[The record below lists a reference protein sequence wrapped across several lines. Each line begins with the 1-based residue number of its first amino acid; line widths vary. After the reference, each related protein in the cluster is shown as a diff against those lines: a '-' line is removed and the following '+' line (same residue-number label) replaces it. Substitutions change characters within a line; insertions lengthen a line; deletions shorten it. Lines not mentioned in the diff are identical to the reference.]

1 MRHFLLCVMLVA
13 ASTACATD
21 GDQVEN
27 DPRICEEAAQHME
40 ACLPGLV
47 ATRPET
53 CGAREQAESQWALDQ
68 SCPVLLAQAAD
79 GKADAVP
86 AMKGIRIKKVGSR
99 TYFMIPLAQTF
110 SEDRSRLLQETV
122 TKFNSEMG
130 KINTQLIDRGIDMS
144 EVLTGDAA
152 RQFTDHYIQTVDKL
166 LADPIDA
173 EIETALGATIEEPRR
188 MSTWDRYVIPQAFIA
203 YFSSRF
209 SVSWG
214 ISGGV
219 SATVMIVAQPWLSL
233 AIDHTAAQPTV
244 VGKNYELDVAVIGV
258 PSVEIGGGV
267 GGGFPLRIGVGAV
280 FGPLNQ
286 PSDVAGWGIGLSAS
300 GTAPIVG
307 GLSGKFLTV
316 LRYPPLFMLML
327 GYSSGTAAEVEVH
340 GDLQRMLDLNGLLE
354 WIERVTGT

>member
-1 MRHFLLCVMLVA
+1 MRLFPLCLAFLA
-13 ASTACATD
+13 ATAACATND
-21 GDQVEN
+21 EIEN
-27 DPRICEEAAQHME
+27 DSRICEVAAAHME
-40 ACLPGLV
+40 SCLPGLV

-53 CGAREQAESQWALDQ
+53 CGAQEQAESQWALEQ

-110 SEDRSRLLQETV
+110 SEDRERLLQETV
-122 TKFNSEMG
+122 TKFNAEMG
-130 KINTQLIDRGIDMS
+130 KINTQLISRGIDMS
-144 EVLTGDAA
+144 EALTGDAA
-152 RQFTDHYIQTVDKL
+152 RQFTDHYIATVNNL
-166 LADPIDA
+166 LASQVDT
-173 EIETALGATIEEPRR
+173 EIETALGATIAEPRR

-233 AIDHTAAQPTV
+233 AVDHTAAQPTV

-280 FGPLNQ
+280 FGPLNK
-286 PSDVAGWGIGLSAS
+286 PNDVAGWGIGLSAS

-327 GYSSGTAAEVEVH
+327 GYSTGTAAEVEIH
-340 GDLQRMLDLNGLLE
+340 GDLQRMMDLNAFLE
-354 WIERVTGT
+354 WIETVTG